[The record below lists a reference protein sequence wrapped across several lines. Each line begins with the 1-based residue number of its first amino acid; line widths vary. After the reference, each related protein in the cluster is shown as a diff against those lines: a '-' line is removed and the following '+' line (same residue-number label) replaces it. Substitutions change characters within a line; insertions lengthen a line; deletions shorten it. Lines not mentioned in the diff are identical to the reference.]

1 MTPRAAKCLAMKR
14 LCDPHL
20 AEWTLILQALAA
32 GQHPILALKNA
43 KIGDFNG
50 RTLST
55 TSSTSVTLDPDIPEA
70 GHLRQWYVSSH
81 LLQAE
86 C

>member
-1 MTPRAAKCLAMKR
+1 MHRYCLAMSWACYVR
-14 LCDPHL
+14 DAERPHL
-20 AEWTLILQALAA
+20 LQALNA

-70 GHLRQWYVSSH
+70 GHLRQWYA
-81 LLQAE
+81 QA
-86 C
+86 CLSKAKG